1 MIINSNSMEEYYED
15 PDEELYRKVAIE
27 RVNQINKSLEDQY
40 NLNLCEKLLK
50 VLLEC
55 YDERFNEIINYQLL
69 HCRVKKHKGMIWTFY
84 QFSENKYIIEV
95 YIYSSQW
102 NGKNYLLFGIYDGVI
117 DTEIEEPHKIDF
129 MKYDKI
135 DYSKDK
141 YQIIIN
147 DIHKLT
153 LKELKNNCLELSLK
167 KSGSKP
173 DLIKRILIHKLN
185 LSYLV

>member
-1 MIINSNSMEEYYED
+1 MEEYI
-15 PDEELYRKVAIE
+15 RKRNEID
-27 RVNQINKSLEDQY
+27 KGLENEY
-40 NLNLCEKLLK
+40 NLELQKKLLNTLVK
-50 VLLEC
+50 C
-55 YDERFNEIINYQLL
+55 FDTRFNELINYQLL
-69 HCRVKKHKGMIWTFY
+69 YCKVKKHKGMIWTFY

-102 NGKNYLLFGIYDGVI
+102 NGKNYLLFGIYDGLI
-117 DTEIEEPHKIDF
+117 DTEIEKTESIDF

-141 YQIIIN
+141 YQIIIS
-147 DIHKLT
+147 DVHKLS
-153 LKELKNNCLELSLK
+153 LKELKENCVELSLK

-185 LSYLV
+185 LTYLIE

>member
-1 MIINSNSMEEYYED
+1 MENYIKQRNE
-15 PDEELYRKVAIE
+15 
-27 RVNQINKSLEDQY
+27 INKTLENEY
-40 NLNLCEKLLK
+40 NNNLCKKLLK
-50 VLLEC
+50 TLLIT
-55 YDERFNEIINYQLL
+55 YDERFNELINYQLL
-69 HCRVKKHKGMIWTFY
+69 YCRVKKHQGRIWTFY

-102 NGKNYLLFGIYDGVI
+102 NNKNYLLFGIYDGLI
-117 DTEIEEPHKIDF
+117 NTEIEKPESSDF

-135 DYSKDK
+135 DYSKDR

-147 DIHKLT
+147 DTHNLS
-153 LKELKNNCLELSLK
+153 LKELKHNCIELSLK

-185 LSYLV
+185 LSYLVG

>member
-1 MIINSNSMEEYYED
+1 METYNETL
-15 PDEELYRKVAIE
+15 DEELYRKVAIE
-27 RVNQINKSLEDQY
+27 RINEMNKSLEDDY
-40 NLNLCEKLLK
+40 NQNLQEKLLK
-50 VLLEC
+50 VLLES
-55 YDERFNEIINYQLL
+55 YDDRFNELINYQLL
-69 HCRVKKHKGMIWTFY
+69 YCRVKKHKGMIWTFY
-84 QFSENKYIIEV
+84 QFSENKYIIEA

-102 NGKNYLLFGIYDGVI
+102 NGKNYLLFGIYDGLI
-117 DTEIEEPHKIDF
+117 NTEIEKPESIDF

-147 DIHKLT
+147 DIHNLS
-153 LKELKNNCLELSLK
+153 LKELKHNCIELSLK

-185 LSYLV
+185 LSYLVG

>member
-1 MIINSNSMEEYYED
+1 MEEYI
-15 PDEELYRKVAIE
+15 RKRNEID
-27 RVNQINKSLEDQY
+27 KGLENEY
-40 NLNLCEKLLK
+40 NLELQKKLLNTLVK
-50 VLLEC
+50 C
-55 YDERFNEIINYQLL
+55 FDTRFNELINYQLL
-69 HCRVKKHKGMIWTFY
+69 YCKVKKHKGMIWTFY

-102 NGKNYLLFGIYDGVI
+102 NGKNYLLFGIYDGLI
-117 DTEIEEPHKIDF
+117 DTEIEKTESIDF

-141 YQIIIN
+141 YQIIIT
-147 DIHKLT
+147 DVHKLS
-153 LKELKNNCLELSLK
+153 LKELKENCVELSLK

-185 LSYLV
+185 LTYLIE

>member
-1 MIINSNSMEEYYED
+1 MEEYI
-15 PDEELYRKVAIE
+15 RKRNEID
-27 RVNQINKSLEDQY
+27 KGLENEY
-40 NLNLCEKLLK
+40 NLELQKKLLNTLVK
-50 VLLEC
+50 C
-55 YDERFNEIINYQLL
+55 FDTRFNELINYQLL
-69 HCRVKKHKGMIWTFY
+69 YCKVKKHQGMIWTFY

-102 NGKNYLLFGIYDGVI
+102 NGKNYLLFGIYDGLI
-117 DTEIEEPHKIDF
+117 DTEIEKTESIDF

-141 YQIIIN
+141 YQIIIS
-147 DIHKLT
+147 DVHKLS
-153 LKELKNNCLELSLK
+153 LKELKESCVELSLK

-185 LSYLV
+185 LTYLIE

>member
-1 MIINSNSMEEYYED
+1 MEGYYED
-15 PDEELYRKVAIE
+15 PDEELYRKAAIE
-27 RVNQINKSLEDQY
+27 RINQINKSLEDKY
-40 NLNLCEKLLK
+40 NLNIRGKLLK

-55 YDERFNEIINYQLL
+55 YDERFDEIINYELMY
-69 HCRVKKHKGMIWTFY
+69 CKVKKHKGMIWTFY
-84 QFSENKYIIEV
+84 QFSQNKYIIEV

-102 NGKNYLLFGIYDGVI
+102 NGKNYSLYGIYDGVI
-117 DTEIEEPHKIDF
+117 DKEIEKPDKIDY

-147 DIHKLT
+147 EINKLS
-153 LKELKNNCLELSLK
+153 LKQLKDKCVELSLK

-173 DLIKRILIHKLN
+173 FLIERILIHELN
-185 LSYLV
+185 LSYLVL

>member
-1 MIINSNSMEEYYED
+1 MEEYI
-15 PDEELYRKVAIE
+15 RKRNEID
-27 RVNQINKSLEDQY
+27 KGLENEY
-40 NLNLCEKLLK
+40 NLELQKKLLNTLVK
-50 VLLEC
+50 C
-55 YDERFNEIINYQLL
+55 FDTRFNELINYQLL
-69 HCRVKKHKGMIWTFY
+69 YCKVKKHKGMIWTFY

-102 NGKNYLLFGIYDGVI
+102 NGKNYLLFGIYDGLI
-117 DTEIEEPHKIDF
+117 DTEIEKTESIDF

-141 YQIIIN
+141 YQIIIS
-147 DIHKLT
+147 DVHKLS
-153 LKELKNNCLELSLK
+153 LKELKQSCVELSLK

-185 LSYLV
+185 LTYLIE

>member
-1 MIINSNSMEEYYED
+1 METYNETLD
-15 PDEELYRKVAIE
+15 GELYRKAAIE
-27 RVNQINKSLEDQY
+27 RINEMNKSLEDNY
-40 NLNLCEKLLK
+40 NQNLQEKLVK
-50 VLLEC
+50 VLLNC
-55 YDERFNEIINYQLL
+55 YDERFNELSNYQLL
-69 HCRVKKHKGMIWTFY
+69 YCRVKKHQGMIWTFY
-84 QFSENKYIIEV
+84 QFSENKYIIEA

-102 NGKNYLLFGIYDGVI
+102 NSKNYLLFGIYDGLI
-117 DTEIEEPHKIDF
+117 NTEIEKPETTDF

-147 DIHKLT
+147 DIHNLS
-153 LKELKNNCLELSLK
+153 LKELKDICIKLSLK

-185 LSYLV
+185 LTYL